1 MRQETQVLKKK
12 QMLKKMLV
20 LKSLLLEKH
29 RQTKMMSNLIQ
40 RVVTMLI
47 LTSTLS
53 SMLPKNRTVLK
64 KMHLL
69 KKPLLG
75 KEVIVT
81 RILQE
86 RVAKTETKTELWVE
100 EDRPQVEMGRILEWV
115 EALELA
121 VVDRMVKWDQE
132 WEWVEVLQLMTM
144 E

>member
-1 MRQETQVLKKK
+1 
-12 QMLKKMLV
+12 
-20 LKSLLLEKH
+20 
-29 RQTKMMSNLIQ
+29 
-40 RVVTMLI
+40 
-47 LTSTLS
+47 
-53 SMLPKNRTVLK
+53 
-64 KMHLL
+64 MHLL

-81 RILQE
+81 RILKE

>member
-81 RILQE
+81 RILKE

>member
-20 LKSLLLEKH
+20 LKKH

-81 RILQE
+81 RILKE

>member
-20 LKSLLLEKH
+20 LKKH

-81 RILQE
+81 RILKE

-100 EDRPQVEMGRILEWV
+100 ED
-115 EALELA
+115 
-121 VVDRMVKWDQE
+121 
-132 WEWVEVLQLMTM
+132 
-144 E
+144 

>member
-20 LKSLLLEKH
+20 LKSLLLKKH

-81 RILQE
+81 RILKE

-100 EDRPQVEMGRILEWV
+100 EDRPQVEMGKILEWV

>member
-1 MRQETQVLKKK
+1 MLVMRQETQVLKKK

-20 LKSLLLEKH
+20 LKKH

-81 RILQE
+81 RILKE

>member
-20 LKSLLLEKH
+20 LKKH

-81 RILQE
+81 RILKE

-100 EDRPQVEMGRILEWV
+100 EDRPQVEMGKILEWV